1 MLTRYE
7 ITNCA
12 PCCAD
17 VVGIVLWKGV
27 WQIFFNT
34 QLAYYPATPVLS
46 IDTRYMKI
54 YAHTK
59 TCTQMSIEA
68 FSITAPSWEESKC
81 PPVGERINHGI
92 ASEYASE

>member
-34 QLAYYPATPVLS
+34 HLAYYPATPVLS
-46 IDTRYMKI
+46 IDTR
-54 YAHTK
+54 
-59 TCTQMSIEA
+59 
-68 FSITAPSWEESKC
+68 
-81 PPVGERINHGI
+81 
-92 ASEYASE
+92 